1 MKDTKVRDSFDLS
14 KTLLPSDTKKSG
26 LIDIDNFHLKLNK
39 GARFE
44 NDKFSFFR
52 TGRKKGDPSYTLKTD
67 FSHAR
72 VQEISKKMEDAV
84 TSMEKIG
91 YTIKSFDMKTDWR
104 LAVGLGNESVYETS
118 MTLHHIYGIP
128 YIPGSALKGA
138 ARNWAITKFYNQDEK
153 EALKNEWFC
162 HIFGSPKESKI
173 GEHKGAIIFF
183 DSFPIHPLTVE
194 PDVITPHYSPYYSDS
209 SGKTPPADYHDPV
222 IIPFLTVTKTTFKF
236 FIGVKNKDNRN
247 ISNEKSKDENILITA
262 EKLVKEMLL
271 EHGLGAKTAVGY
283 GYFEEVKKI

>member
-1 MKDTKVRDSFDLS
+1 MKDTNVRDSFDLS

-39 GARFE
+39 GSRFE

-67 FSHAR
+67 FSHAC

-84 TSMEKIG
+84 TSMGKIG
-91 YTIKSFDMKTDWR
+91 CTIKSFDMKTDWR

-128 YIPGSALKGA
+128 YIPGSAIKGA
-138 ARNWAITKFYNQDEK
+138 TRNWVIMKFYKQIEEK
-153 EALKNEWFC
+153 ALLDKGFC
-162 HIFGSPKESKI
+162 NIFGSPKEGI
-173 GEHKGAIIFF
+173 TGEHKGGIIFF
-183 DSFPIHPLTVE
+183 DSFPINIPTVE
-194 PDVITPHYSPYYSDS
+194 PDIINSHYNPYYTDN
-209 SGKTPPADYHDPV
+209 KPPADYYDPN
-222 IIPFLTVTKTTFKF
+222 INFFLTVTNTSFKF
-236 FIGVKNKDNRN
+236 FIGVKNMDNRN
-247 ISNEKSKDENILITA
+247 ISDGKFKDKNILSAT
-262 EKLVKEMLL
+262 EELVRNMLL